1 MAELATFSKDPQAT
15 LDYRVNWAPWL
26 GTDTISAVTWTVP
39 SGITQ
44 TATSNTTT
52 TATVWLAGGEAGT
65 DYTVTCRVTTT
76 AGRVDERSIVIS
88 VAQR

>member
-1 MAELATFSKDPQAT
+1 MYSATKDPQAT
-15 LDYRVNWAPWL
+15 LDYRIDWSAWL

-65 DYTVTCRVTTT
+65 DYVVTCRVTTT